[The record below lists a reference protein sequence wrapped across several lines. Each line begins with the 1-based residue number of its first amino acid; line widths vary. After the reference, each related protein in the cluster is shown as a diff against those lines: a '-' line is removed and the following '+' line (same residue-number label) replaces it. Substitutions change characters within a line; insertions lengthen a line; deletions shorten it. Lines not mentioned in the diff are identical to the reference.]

1 MADSFS
7 NWMSTPS
14 TLTNNVDDVDD
25 NDEQGS
31 ELFSQQHRLFG
42 PRLSFVQNELSNL
55 SQLAK
60 LYRNI
65 PVYGNGPLTDDEK
78 REIARRNN
86 GFVTDSADA
95 ASQQEDVQQN
105 ANE

>member
-7 NWMSTPS
+7 SWMSSPS
-14 TLTNNVDDVDD
+14 TAANNGDE
-25 NDEQGS
+25 DEQGS
-31 ELFSQQHRLFG
+31 SGLFTQPRLFG
-42 PRLSFVQNELSNL
+42 PRLSFFQGELSNL

-60 LYRNI
+60 LYHNI

-86 GFVTDSADA
+86 GFVTDPSDA
-95 ASQQEDVQQN
+95 VGQQEDVQRN

>member
-7 NWMSTPS
+7 SWMSTPS
-14 TLTNNVDDVDD
+14 TLANNGED
-25 NDEQGS
+25 DEQGS
-31 ELFSQQHRLFG
+31 ELFTQQRLFG
-42 PRLSFVQNELSNL
+42 PRLSFFQNELSNL

-60 LYRNI
+60 LYHNI

-86 GFVTDSADA
+86 GFVNDPADVDN
-95 ASQQEDVQQN
+95 QQEDVQRN